1 MDYFDEV
8 KNYLDIT
15 FSDSEIDLKLEGV
28 CIRAESYLSKVAG
41 SSLTFSKN
49 MEDKSLLQL
58 LFDCV
63 RYIWS
68 GALDDFAKNYAD
80 DLFML
85 RANHHADTFAEEE
98 TSEG

>member
-1 MDYFDEV
+1 MPDYFNEI

-15 FSDSEIDLKLEGV
+15 YHDTDTEDKLNGI
-28 CIRAESYLSKVAG
+28 CTRAEAYLSKRAG
-41 SSLTFSKN
+41 RTIEFSID
-49 MEDKSLLQL
+49 MDDKDLLQL

-68 GALDDFAKNYAD
+68 GSLDEFAVNYAD

-85 RANHHADTFAEEE
+85 RANTHADTAEEE
-98 TSEG
+98 SDG